1 MHVKSIRRGCVIE
14 VLAQK
19 IVSPFRVRLFSLLY
33 MEPQIGLE
41 PMTCRLQGGCST
53 N

>member
-1 MHVKSIRRGCVIE
+1 MSSESITTKKQAFL
-14 VLAQK
+14 LA
-19 IVSPFRVRLFSLLY
+19 ISLV
-33 MEPQIGLE
+33 EPQIGLE